1 MSPKTKK
8 IINGVVEYGWP
19 AGFLIVFLLTKDLVQ
34 ATWGLVA
41 GAAIALVV
49 GYVFE
54 KRIAPMPLIAGLIA
68 LVTGALTLIFDDP
81 RFIQIKPTVTSVA
94 FGLILLI
101 GLAIRKNP
109 LKYLLAAAIQMPDE
123 GWRKLSRNYGIFFLA
138 VAALNEFVW
147 RTQSEATWAWFRF
160 PGLSIIHVVF
170 AITQA
175 PLMMRYAKTPEP
187 EIPPVPPIE

>member
-1 MSPKTKK
+1 MSPQAKKTL
-8 IINGVVEYGWP
+8 NAVVEYGWP

-54 KRIAPMPLIAGLIA
+54 RRIAPMPLIAGLIA
-68 LVTGALTLIFDDP
+68 LVTGALTLIFHDP

-94 FGLILLI
+94 FGLILLG
-101 GLAIRKNP
+101 GLAMGKNP

-123 GWRKLSRNYGIFFLA
+123 GWRKLTRNYGVFFLA
-138 VAALNEFVW
+138 VAALNEVVW

-160 PGLSIIHVVF
+160 PGLSVIHVLF

-175 PLMMRYAKTPEP
+175 PLMMKYAKTKQP
-187 EIPPVPPIE
+187 EIPPVPPVE

>member
-175 PLMMRYAKTPEP
+175 PLMMKYAKTHEA

>member
-1 MSPKTKK
+1 MSPQTKK

-41 GAAIALVV
+41 GAAVALVV

-68 LVTGALTLIFDDP
+68 LVTGALTLIFHDP

-123 GWRKLSRNYGIFFLA
+123 GWRKLSRNYGLFFLA

-160 PGLSIIHVVF
+160 PGLSIIHVLF

-175 PLMMRYAKTPEP
+175 PLMMKYAKTKEP
-187 EIPPVPPIE
+187 EVPPVPPVE

>member
-1 MSPKTKK
+1 MSPQTKK

-41 GAAIALVV
+41 GAAVALVV
-49 GYVFE
+49 GFVFE
-54 KRIAPMPLIAGLIA
+54 RRIAPMPLIAGLIA
-68 LVTGALTLIFDDP
+68 LVTGALTLIFNDP

-94 FGLILLI
+94 FGLILLV
-101 GLAIRKNP
+101 GLAIKKNP

-123 GWRKLSRNYGIFFLA
+123 GWRKLSRNYGLFFLA

-160 PGLSIIHVVF
+160 PGLSIIHVLF

-175 PLMMRYAKTPEP
+175 PLMMKYAKAKEA
-187 EIPPVPPIE
+187 EVPPVPPVE

>member
-41 GAAIALVV
+41 GAAIALLV

-94 FGLILLI
+94 FGLILLV
-101 GLAIRKNP
+101 GLAIKKNP

-123 GWRKLSRNYGIFFLA
+123 GWRKLSRNYGLFFLA

-175 PLMMRYAKTPEP
+175 PLMMKYARTPEP

>member
-41 GAAIALVV
+41 GAAIALIV

-94 FGLILLI
+94 FGLILLV
-101 GLAIRKNP
+101 GLAIKKNP

-160 PGLSIIHVVF
+160 PGLSIIHVLF

-175 PLMMRYAKTPEP
+175 PLMMKYAKTPEP
-187 EIPPVPPIE
+187 EIPPVPPVE

>member
-175 PLMMRYAKTPEP
+175 PLMMKYAKTPEP